1 MAVEDELELSM
12 ATCGLCSCSCCM
24 HAQKTKHLENSS
36 CYIWLP
42 EVCTSMVVPV
52 AIAHTC
58 LELRPTMLL
67 VGEKEHQVSDAQGRE
82 TREAIVG
89 SRE

>member
-1 MAVEDELELSM
+1 
-12 ATCGLCSCSCCM
+12 M
-24 HAQKTKHLENSS
+24 HTQKTKHLENSS

-42 EVCTSMVVPV
+42 AVCTSMVVPV
-52 AIAHTC
+52 AVAHTR

-67 VGEKEHQVSDAQGRE
+67 VGEKEHWVLDVQGWGIGK
-82 TREAIVG
+82 AIVG